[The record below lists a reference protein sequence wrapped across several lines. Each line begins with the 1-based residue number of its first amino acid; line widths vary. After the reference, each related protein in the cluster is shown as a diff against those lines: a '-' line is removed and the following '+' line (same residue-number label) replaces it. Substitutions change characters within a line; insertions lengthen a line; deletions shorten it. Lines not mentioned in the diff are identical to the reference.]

1 MLLMKNIKSV
11 KGTTLVEVI
20 LSVALLSII
29 FIPFLGSIISS
40 VQNNAAAKEKT
51 EAVVMAEQVIEE
63 IKSRAA
69 VISTIAEQ
77 QYALTGSSVLVPF
90 YTIEEISSGSVTSSA
105 INTYNSAIGD
115 NSDFELIINQ
125 GTNDGIINSIEFI
138 NYGIVGGSRQKVGN
152 SIFITNASSI
162 LDNFV
167 LYLDY
172 NFGCQYYFGKS
183 NQAALYNSFTPIDPN
198 NVKLTVKYT
207 NGSLPEEQIKV
218 YVKTLDSYYNNRFNV
233 FVMNDE
239 QSNSGVNFLNRSDI
253 DFNVNYYD
261 TSTYSGGA
269 LNLLFKITVN
279 IKKNGNVIYSQ
290 STLVKK

>member
-1 MLLMKNIKSV
+1 MKNIKSV

-51 EAVVMAEQVIEE
+51 EAVVMSEQVIEE

-105 INTYNSAIGD
+105 INTYNSDIGD

-138 NYGIVGGSRQKVGN
+138 NYGIVGGTRQKVGN
-152 SIFITNASSI
+152 STFITNASSV

>member
-1 MLLMKNIKSV
+1 MKNIKSV

-51 EAVVMAEQVIEE
+51 EAVVMSEQVIEE

-138 NYGIVGGSRQKVGN
+138 NYGIVGGTRQKVGN
-152 SIFITNASSI
+152 SIFITNASSV